1 MQGANYAVA
10 YDVCHIVILSLHSSI
25 QPTVATFIQL
35 DTGEYRNLNI

>member
-1 MQGANYAVA
+1 MLSH
-10 YDVCHIVILSLHSSI
+10 DVCHTVILSLHSSI